1 RKDGELVRRSAGRGA
16 LLTGLT
22 AVAVPTCCASA
33 GPAVISAAAS
43 GNAMRFPIMT
53 RPRRERL
60 VNDRQLSADHGGDDG
75 LDQLHG
81 AAVELRDRRKH
92 TDNQNETCAQKA
104 NDNDLQVC
112 PAIGAIDRMIHGCLR
127 FWAPRILDLSKAR
140 FRPPACHRRHKRALC
155 AKWLRDRRFWP

>member
-1 RKDGELVRRSAGRGA
+1 MTVRAFRLRTLSIASRSVVGCRSNTTQTDRSIFISRTKVPVPIRKDGELVRRSAGRGA

-60 VNDRQLSADHGGDDG
+60 VNDRQLSADHGGAAG
-75 LDQLHG
+75 LDQWRG
-81 AAVELRDRRKH
+81 AEVELPDMRKH
-92 TDNQNETCAQKA
+92 TDNQNETC
-104 NDNDLQVC
+104 
-112 PAIGAIDRMIHGCLR
+112 
-127 FWAPRILDLSKAR
+127 
-140 FRPPACHRRHKRALC
+140 
-155 AKWLRDRRFWP
+155 